1 MNHTEKNP
9 FNLHLYSN
17 IQIFYVCV
25 CPEKTE
31 KKEILTNG
39 RQRCGNSTTCTDLKP
54 CQFEWGRNAER
65 MLLLTWKS
73 SAVSVKC
80 RVYMRLP
87 SVQDEG
93 MSLHIR
99 AKWKTKQN
107 IYINRKKPPWPLF
120 AFFSVFG
127 LSCTFYLVALF
138 YFPKSLRT
146 HQHTFILM
154 PIRWKMWKNNGLHL
168 LENPLFH
175 WIWLWYRQQA

>member
-1 MNHTEKNP
+1 MC
-9 FNLHLYSN
+9 
-17 IQIFYVCV
+17 VCV
-25 CPEKTE
+25 CSFNKPKSTTE
-31 KKEILTNG
+31 KKRKYLQTEDKDAETQ
-39 RQRCGNSTTCTDLKP
+39 QRVQIWNLVSL
-54 CQFEWGRNAER
+54 EWGRNAER

-107 IYINRKKPPWPLF
+107 IYTNRKKKHDLSLLS
-120 AFFSVFG
+120 FFSVFG
-127 LSCTFYLVALF
+127 LSDTFYLAAFF

-146 HQHTFILM
+146 HRHTFILT
-154 PIRWKMWKNNGLHL
+154 PIRWKIWKNNDIHL
-168 LENPLFH
+168 SENPLFH
-175 WIWLWYRQQA
+175 WIWLRYQQQA